1 MPHKLQNKVV
11 DHCLLELLGYGNG
24 ANHAILRLVFKNPQV
39 QASPWGPANVQGV
52 TMELEV
58 QDEARLGT
66 VEGQLVVKTFRFTG
80 PHRRA
85 CISYKLLVQGH
96 RTVSDFMNVANKANL
111 TPCDFYFVGLDI
123 VGCRDFT

>member
-1 MPHKLQNKVV
+1 MEIEGIATANLSWDLSKGPVPHKLHNKVV

-24 ANHAILRLVFKNPQV
+24 ANHAILRLVFNNPQV

-58 QDEARLGT
+58 QDEARPGT

-80 PHRRA
+80 PHGRA
-85 CISYKLLVQGH
+85 WPQD
-96 RTVSDFMNVANKANL
+96 R
-111 TPCDFYFVGLDI
+111 
-123 VGCRDFT
+123 